1 LFIFINKN
9 QHAIVFLYLDDAIT
23 RIWIKPNGGFRF
35 INGSFPL
42 TTCGCKIK
50 TSNDAGFYFTL
61 TYQQLSKWFNPIS
74 DTVDVYATVWRD

>member
-1 LFIFINKN
+1 MTLLPEFGLS
-9 QHAIVFLYLDDAIT
+9 QMEDL
-23 RIWIKPNGGFRF
+23 RF

-74 DTVDVYATVWRD
+74 DTVDVYATVWGD

>member
-1 LFIFINKN
+1 MILERAYLCLFFINKN

-50 TSNDAGFYFTL
+50 TSNDAGFSYNVETL
-61 TYQQLSKWFNPIS
+61 TIDK
-74 DTVDVYATVWRD
+74 VV